1 MAVKL
6 SITLPG
12 EMYEEIKT
20 LTGRQGTTVSD
31 WFTELARQHL
41 DDDRRSRAVLAERIR
56 HDRIAD
62 PEGHA
67 EMAADLR
74 KRMRDAQE
82 AARRRAAGSYR
93 T

>member
-12 EMYEEIKT
+12 DLYEEIKM
-20 LTGRQGTTVSD
+20 LAGQQGTTVSG
-31 WFTELARQHL
+31 WFAELARQYL

-56 HDRIAD
+56 HDRVAD

-82 AARRRAAGSYR
+82 AARRRAAGAA
-93 T
+93 